1 MTEQDSAGYFGKAQK
16 TLQAAKV
23 QIGDRV
29 RILTSQ
35 ATFEGLIIPRAD
47 IGADDT
53 HLIIK
58 LDNGYNVGIRI
69 DNIKELE
76 RLAKGAK
83 VKPELPSVDIKMKKG
98 LPTVTIISTGG
109 TIASRVD
116 YRTGAVNPALNAE
129 DLYSVVPEL
138 GKIANV
144 KADVLYSLLSE
155 NILPS
160 HWTEIA
166 TRIAKHLE
174 TSEGIVIA
182 HGTDTMG
189 YTAAALSFAL
199 QNLPHPVV
207 LTGSQRSSDR
217 PSSDAAQNLTA
228 SVVAA
233 AHGPFAEVVLVMH
246 QTPDD
251 VISSIH
257 RGTKVRK
264 CHTSRRDA
272 FLSINADR
280 LGEVQNSDIRMLAD
294 PATYHQRDP
303 NRQLILQPDF
313 DPKVAIIKTT
323 PGMTPDLINTLIDN
337 SYHGIVIEGTGL
349 GHTPEV
355 LFTAIDRAR
364 EEEIPVLMTSQCIW
378 GRVNMRVY
386 RTGVQLIQK
395 GVIPLED
402 MLPETAFVK
411 LMWVLAQTR
420 DLATVKTKM
429 LENIAGEITKCTK
442 RSQYQERTW
451 NDEY

>member
-1 MTEQDSAGYFGKAQK
+1 MTEKESAGYFGVAQK
-16 TLQAAKV
+16 TLKSAQV

-29 RILTSQ
+29 RIITSQ

-47 IGADDT
+47 IGADDK
-53 HLIIK
+53 HIIIK
-58 LDNGYNVGIRI
+58 LDNGYNVGIRV
-69 DNIKELE
+69 DNIKELH

-98 LPTVTIISTGG
+98 LPQVTIISTGG

-138 GKIANV
+138 GQIANV
-144 KADVLYSLLSE
+144 KADVLYSLFSE
-155 NILPS
+155 NILPH

-166 TRIAKHLE
+166 SRIAKHFE
-174 TSEGIVIA
+174 EASGIVIA

-228 SVVAA
+228 SIVAA

-246 QTPDD
+246 QNPDD

-272 FLSINADR
+272 FLSINTDL
-280 LGEVQNSDIRMLAD
+280 LGEIQNSDIRMLAD
-294 PATYHQRDP
+294 PTTYLPRDP
-303 NRQLILQPDF
+303 NRQLNIQPNF
-313 DPKVAIIKTT
+313 DPKVALVKTT
-323 PGMTPDLINTLIDN
+323 PGMTPDLINTLIDH

-349 GHTPEV
+349 GHTPEA
-355 LFTAIDRAR
+355 LFAAINRAR
-364 EEEIPVLMTSQCIW
+364 EEEIPVAMTSQCIW

-386 RTGVQLIQK
+386 RTGVQLIQS

-420 DLATVKTKM
+420 DLDDVKAQM
-429 LENIAGEITKCTK
+429 LQNVAGEITQCTK
-442 RSQYQERTW
+442 RSQYPERTW
-451 NDEY
+451 NG

>member
-1 MTEQDSAGYFGKAQK
+1 MTEQESAGYFGKAQK

-47 IGADDT
+47 IGADDK

-83 VKPELPSVDIKMKKG
+83 VKPELPSVDIKIKKG

-174 TSEGIVIA
+174 TAEGIVIA

-199 QNLPHPVV
+199 QNLPYPVV

-364 EEEIPVLMTSQCIW
+364 EEEIPVVMTSQCIW

-442 RSQYQERTW
+442 RSQYQGRTW
-451 NDEY
+451 NDEC